1 MNCPHKDNGEYLR
14 QTERERERD
23 RERDRERERGR
34 NEWREDWFP
43 YPPLLFSAVRELR
56 KGREKRLL
64 NCVLFDNCL
73 HVPLFLMFRKHTWT
87 TSWLRRTW
95 EHSCLESKVNSLC
108 SRKHVK
114 LAKIR
119 FWESH
124 DRCKLSP
131 YCLLSS
137 VFCVS
142 FYLFLA

>member
-1 MNCPHKDNGEYLR
+1 MNYPHKDNGEYLR
-14 QTERERERD
+14 ETERERER
-23 RERDRERERGR
+23 EGER
-34 NEWREDWFP
+34 NEEKTDFHIRFVS
-43 YPPLLFSAVRELR
+43 PLPFSAVRELR

-95 EHSCLESKVNSLC
+95 EHSCLESKVNSLS

-137 VFCVS
+137 VCLFICFLLS
-142 FYLFLA
+142 FTVHCF